1 MQLFLQQV
9 VEGIANGAIYAAMAL
24 ALVLVYRATR
34 ICNFAQGEM
43 ATFSTYLVW
52 QFDQWGIPFGLS
64 LLLGLIVSF
73 LIGIIVF
80 RVVIR
85 PVVASKDTT
94 VVNVCIGLFIGF
106 DSICLLLWGTDTY
119 SFPRLFPDLV
129 WTFGGVRISANNTGI
144 LLVVCL
150 LALAITALF
159 RFTRIGLALRA
170 SAAERANSPLVGIEV
185 ETMLALGWGL
195 ATVCGFVAAVLI
207 APSLYLAPTMMVS
220 VLIYSLSAATLG
232 GWDSPIGAI
241 AGGLFIGVAESLAA
255 TFVPFIGAE
264 LKVAVPFAVMAIVLL
279 VRPQGFFGRAAV
291 VRA

>member
-1 MQLFLQQV
+1 MQLFFQQI

-52 QFDQWGIPFGLS
+52 QFDQWGIPFGIS
-64 LLLGLIVSF
+64 LLLGAILSF
-73 LIGIIVF
+73 VIGVVVF
-80 RVVIR
+80 RLVIR
-85 PVVASKDTT
+85 PVLASKEATI
-94 VVNVCIGLFIGF
+94 VNVCIGLFIGF
-106 DSICLLLWGTDTY
+106 DSVCLLIWGTDTY
-119 SFPRLFPDLV
+119 AFPRIFPDYA
-129 WTFGGVRISANNTGI
+129 WTLGGVRITVNNLGI
-144 LLVVCL
+144 LFVVCL
-150 LALAITALF
+150 VALATAAMF

-170 SAAERANSPLVGIEV
+170 SAAERINSPLVGIEV

-255 TFVPFIGAE
+255 TFLPFIGAE
-264 LKVAVPFAVMAIVLL
+264 LKVAVPFAVMAVVLL

-291 VRA
+291 IRA